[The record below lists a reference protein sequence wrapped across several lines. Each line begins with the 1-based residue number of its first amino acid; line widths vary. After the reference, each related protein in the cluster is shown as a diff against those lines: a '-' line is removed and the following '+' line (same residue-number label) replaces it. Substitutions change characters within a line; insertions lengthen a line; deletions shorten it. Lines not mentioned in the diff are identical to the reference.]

1 MPCWSSSEVLNS
13 CACSDLIKELGL
25 VLSLIGYSYTLCLR
39 LFKDRATHQSVLRL
53 SVITNNDTIL
63 LNVFPLKQ
71 IFLCFW
77 HSSEKKK
84 CLKVCWGKTK
94 AERHRHYYMLPCSLK
109 ALITCI
115 YTKLKIVLPD
125 ASHIHECQEKNRSLV
140 KHTNKCR
147 NSLKSSCYE

>member
-13 CACSDLIKELGL
+13 CAYSDLIKEHGL
-25 VLSLIGYSYTLCLR
+25 VLSLISYSYTLCLR
-39 LFKDRATHQSVLRL
+39 LFKDRATHQSVPRL
-53 SVITNNDTIL
+53 SIITNNDNI
-63 LNVFPLKQ
+63 VKCFPLETDFFM
-71 IFLCFW
+71 FLTQFKK
-77 HSSEKKK
+77 EKV
-84 CLKVCWGKTK
+84 LKVYWGKNK

-115 YTKLKIVLPD
+115 YTKLKIVLPN